1 MAINVLE
8 SDEHGNVVAK
18 PVIGWMITTVK
29 DVTVLA
35 AIEYA
40 DSSSKF
46 KTEGSKIQFDLTPQQ
61 SLQLADALI
70 NVANHVLE
78 ESTKR
83 NSKPR

>member
-29 DVTVLA
+29 GVTVLA
-35 AIEYA
+35 AVEYA
-40 DSSSKF
+40 DSASELQQ
-46 KTEGSKIQFDLTPQQ
+46 EGRKIQFDLTPQQ

-70 NVANHVLE
+70 NVANHVLA
-78 ESTKR
+78 ESSEK
-83 NSKPR
+83 S